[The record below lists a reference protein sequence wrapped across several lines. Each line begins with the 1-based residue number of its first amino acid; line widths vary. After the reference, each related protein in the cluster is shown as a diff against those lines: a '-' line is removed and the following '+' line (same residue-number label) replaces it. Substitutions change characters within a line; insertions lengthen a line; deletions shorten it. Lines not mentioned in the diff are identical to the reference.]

1 LNYRE
6 ELLNFED
13 NEDIIINNFI
23 RHKILPKMMFDGEI
37 SVGGTTKK
45 DILSAFGAF
54 MAQRL
59 SSLDGETGIDYCV
72 DELERVIENARANN
86 WVVNYWSK

>member
-1 LNYRE
+1 
-6 ELLNFED
+6 
-13 NEDIIINNFI
+13 
-23 RHKILPKMMFDGEI
+23 
-37 SVGGTTKK
+37 
-45 DILSAFGAF
+45 